1 MLQDSILKP
10 LNNKEE
16 IENRLN
22 FIEEFLENKIL
33 LDKVRNELSSIS
45 NIN

>member
-1 MLQDSILKP
+1 

-22 FIEEFLENKIL
+22 FIEEFLKDKIL
-33 LDKVRNELSSIS
+33 LDKVRSELSGIS